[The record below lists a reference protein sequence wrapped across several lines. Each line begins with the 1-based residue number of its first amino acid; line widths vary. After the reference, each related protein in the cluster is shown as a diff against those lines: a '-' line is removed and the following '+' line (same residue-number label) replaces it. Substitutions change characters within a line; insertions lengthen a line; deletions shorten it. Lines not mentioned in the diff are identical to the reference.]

1 MISLHLHI
9 VIDILGSLAVIF
21 ITFQAVRTGRIIA
34 QRNRDIIFY
43 RYLYYQA
50 ITLFIF
56 ASGRALGHILKR
68 ILLLTN
74 NQDIWTL
81 LSPLSGG
88 LNTLTFIAFSLI
100 ALMYSNVQGVNRQID
115 ELITER
121 RRYKRLFDYKTKIFD
136 SMYFPAVVISED
148 YKILDVNRRFVEIC
162 DKNDKNKTE
171 LIGKYC
177 YEVTHSSSMP
187 CLSED
192 HPCPIKKVINEGT
205 TEVVIHRHK
214 TRYGERVFEL
224 HVSPVLSGDTEVRAV
239 IEICRDI
246 TDILKEQS
254 EKERLRKQ
262 LFQTQKM
269 ASLQTL
275 VTGIAHEFNNLLV
288 GIMGNAELVLNMPV
302 DDEVRKRVEK
312 INGSSQK
319 AAELIK
325 KMLYYQSSVHSE
337 KRPFNLKVFLLDFQK
352 FVHSIK
358 PEGVDVKFNLD
369 IEDLIIY
376 GDPQSLNDAF
386 INIVK
391 NAFQA
396 MMNGGKLNIDVKKTI
411 KDDIPY
417 VMLTFMDTGEGI
429 APENLDRIFDPFFTT
444 RDVGSGTGLGL
455 YVAKGVVESHDGRIV
470 VESKKG
476 EGTHFTVYLPYKD

>member
-9 VIDILGSLAVIF
+9 FIDIVGSLAVIY
-21 ITFQAVRTGRIIA
+21 ITFQAVRTGRSIA
-34 QRNRDIIFY
+34 LRNRDIIFY

-50 ITLFIF
+50 ITLFVF
-56 ASGRALGHILKR
+56 ASGRAFGHIIKR
-68 ILLLTN
+68 ILLLTD
-74 NQDIWTL
+74 NQDIWAL

-100 ALMYSNVQGVNRQID
+100 ALMYSNVQDVNRQID

-162 DKNDKNKTE
+162 KDKNKAE
-171 LIGKYC
+171 LIGKNC
-177 YEVTHSSSMP
+177 YEVTHSSSVP

-205 TEVVIHRHK
+205 TEVVMHRH
-214 TRYGERVFEL
+214 RCPEGDRIFEL
-224 HVSPVLSGDTEVRAV
+224 HISPVLFGEREVKAV

-246 TDILKEQS
+246 TEILKEQA

-275 VTGIAHEFNNLLV
+275 IAGIAHEFNNLLV
-288 GIMGNAELVLNMPV
+288 GIMGNAELILNMPA
-302 DDEVRKRVEK
+302 DAGIRERVEK
-312 INGSSQK
+312 ISSSSQR

-325 KMLYYQSSVHSE
+325 KMLYYQSAVHSE
-337 KRPFNLKVFLLDFQK
+337 KQPFNLKVFLLDFQK

-358 PEGVDVKFNLD
+358 PEEVDVKFILD

-386 INIVK
+386 INIVE

-396 MMNGGKLNIDVKKTI
+396 MIDGGRLDIEVRKTI
-411 KDDIPY
+411 QDGKPY
-417 VMLTFMDTGEGI
+417 VMLAFMDTGEGI
-429 APENLDRIFDPFFTT
+429 APENLDRVFDPFFTT

-455 YVAKGVVESHDGRIV
+455 YVAKGVVESHDGKIV
-470 VESKKG
+470 VESTQG
-476 EGTHFTVYLPYKD
+476 EGTRFTVYLPYKD

>member
-1 MISLHLHI
+1 MISLHLQI
-9 VIDILGSLAVIF
+9 LIDIAGSLAVIY
-21 ITFQAVRTGRIIA
+21 ITFQAVRTGRIIE
-34 QRNRDIIFY
+34 QRNKDIVFY

-56 ASGRALGHILKR
+56 ASGRALGHIIKR
-68 ILLLTN
+68 ILLLTD
-74 NQDIWTL
+74 NQDIWTF

-100 ALMYSNVQGVNRQID
+100 ALMYSNVQDVNRQID
-115 ELITER
+115 ELVTER

-162 DKNDKNKTE
+162 KDKNKAD
-171 LIGKYC
+171 LIGKNC
-177 YEVTHSSSMP
+177 FEVTHSSSAP

-214 TRYGERVFEL
+214 CPEGERVFEL
-224 HVSPVLSGDTEVRAV
+224 HISPVLFGEREVKAV

-246 TDILKEQS
+246 TGILKEQA

-275 VTGIAHEFNNLLV
+275 IAGIAHEFNNLLV
-288 GIMGNAELVLNMPV
+288 GIMGNAELILNMPV
-302 DDEVRKRVEK
+302 DVRIRERVEK
-312 INGSSQK
+312 INSSSQR

-325 KMLYYQSSVHSE
+325 KMLYYQSVVHSE
-337 KRPFNLKVFLLDFQK
+337 KGPFNLTEFLMDFQK
-352 FVHSIK
+352 FVLSMK
-358 PEGVDVKFNLD
+358 PESVDVRFALD

-376 GDPQSLNDAF
+376 GDPRSLNDAL
-386 INIVK
+386 INIVE

-396 MMNGGKLNIDVKKTI
+396 MRGGGCLDITVKKTI
-411 KDDIPY
+411 KDNKPY
-417 VMLTFMDTGEGI
+417 VMLEFKDTGEGI
-429 APENLDRIFDPFFTT
+429 EPENLDRVFDPFFTT

-470 VESKKG
+470 VESTQG
-476 EGTHFTVYLPYKD
+476 EGARFAVYLPYKD